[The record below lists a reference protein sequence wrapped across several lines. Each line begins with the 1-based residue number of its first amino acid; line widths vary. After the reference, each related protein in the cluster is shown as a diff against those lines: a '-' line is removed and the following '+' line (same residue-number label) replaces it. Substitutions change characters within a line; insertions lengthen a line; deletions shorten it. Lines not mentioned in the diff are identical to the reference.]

1 MMFPAVGSSI
11 FFAIVWY
18 KNGWQKDGRSE
29 TYRGEKTDR
38 KRRGLTGSD
47 YVKIHSHGWKM
58 MDSDSFRFRTY
69 TSIQCVFFHRGRRE
83 GEYLNVNL
91 CIYLADLIVPF
102 LEPGIRMS
110 VNKMTRSFVYG
121 NEIEQVVSICIWLG
135 QMKRC
140 TSEVWIWHVNII
152 HCFTVNY

>member
-18 KNGWQKDGRSE
+18 KNGWQKEGRSE

-91 CIYLADLIVPF
+91 CIYLCGSDRPF
-102 LEPGIRMS
+102 SGARYTYVSQQNDAKLRLWKRNWTGC
-110 VNKMTRSFVYG
+110 VYLYLVGTNGTLYLRSL
-121 NEIEQVVSICIWLG
+121 NMAC
-135 QMKRC
+135 
-140 TSEVWIWHVNII
+140 
-152 HCFTVNY
+152 